1 MDKEKGKSG
10 IVKWIIIALIVI
22 AAIVAGILIFL
33 NGQKLSATTMRL
45 LKIQGIVKLFDKD
58 KEKTITD
65 NLRLS
70 NGNILSTESE
80 SLASIALDETKIVT
94 INDNSRAE
102 FQQDGKKLN
111 INLTAGSLFFNVT
124 QKLAADES
132 FDIRT
137 SNMVV
142 GIRGT
147 SGLVC
152 VDEEGHEVL
161 YVTDGEVEVVGT
173 NNVTGEQK
181 TITVKAGEKITI
193 YLYNDK
199 EKDSIMF
206 ELTPV
211 ADVDLIDAIRD
222 RLIEDEALLDRVCAA
237 TGWDKEVILGISYGS
252 SDSGSDASG
261 GETSTTEQGTSEGGE
276 SDTTGEESSG
286 TEGGTTQEQTTD
298 DTGTEESEGGEA
310 EGASDNSQTKAPS
323 LLETEV
329 KGVDEENGNLILNDD
344 SEFNPDYY
352 YASNE
357 DVASAIGNDP
367 EALLE
372 HYLTFGQDEGRVG
385 TSQDAKAAE
394 QQKQQEAK
402 EKQQQYEDW
411 QETLERAEQEAAE
424 KAAQEEQDA
433 VTPERLAQEQQQQQQ
448 SSSSS
453 SDSGSSNRSG
463 YYQENGQWYY
473 NGEPLSENDI
483 NPDTGLPY
491 GLEEGGTG
499 GP

>member
-10 IVKWIIIALIVI
+10 IVKWIIIALVII
-22 AAIVAGILIFL
+22 AAIVAGILFFL
-33 NGQKLSATTMRL
+33 NSQKLSATTMRL
-45 LKIQGIVKLFDKD
+45 LKIQGIVKLFDKE

-65 NLRLS
+65 NLRLA
-70 NGNILSTESE
+70 NGNVLNTETE
-80 SLASIALDETKIVT
+80 SLASIALDDTKIVT
-94 INDNSRAE
+94 VNDSSRAE
-102 FQQDGKKLN
+102 FLQNGKKLN

-152 VDEEGHEVL
+152 VDEGGNEVL
-161 YVTDGEVEVVGT
+161 YITDGEVEVVGT
-173 NNVTGEQK
+173 NPVTGEQK
-181 TITVKAGEKITI
+181 TITVKAGQKITV
-193 YLYNDK
+193 YLYNDR

-206 ELTPV
+206 ELEPV
-211 ADVDLIDAIRD
+211 ADVDLIKAIRD
-222 RLIEDEALLDRVCAA
+222 RLIEDEALLDRVCNA
-237 TGWDKEVILGISYGS
+237 TGWDKDVILGISSGS
-252 SDSGSDASG
+252 SDSGSESTETEASTAEG
-261 GETSTTEQGTSEGGE
+261 STTEGEE
-276 SDTTGEESSG
+276 SDTTVEEG
-286 TEGGTTQEQTTD
+286 TDGGTTQEQTTD

-357 DVASAIGNDP
+357 DVAREIGNDP

-372 HYLTFGQDEGRVG
+372 HYLTFGQDEGRAG
-385 TSQDAKAAE
+385 TSQDAQAAE
-394 QQKQQEAK
+394 QKKQQEVK
-402 EKQQQYEDW
+402 EKQQQYENW
-411 QETLERAEQEAAE
+411 QETLDRAEQEAAE
-424 KAAQEEQDA
+424 QAAQEEQDA

-448 SSSSS
+448 SSSS
-453 SDSGSSNRSG
+453 DSGSSGPTYTLLPNSDG
-463 YYQENGQWYY
+463 VYTDGNGHYYYKDGDQYIEIPDY
-473 NGEPLSENDI
+473 EP
-483 NPDTGLPY
+483 
-491 GLEEGGTG
+491 
-499 GP
+499 

>member
-10 IVKWIIIALIVI
+10 IVKWIIIALVVI

-33 NGQKLSATTMRL
+33 NGKKLSATTMRL

-152 VDEEGHEVL
+152 VDEDGHEVL

-193 YLYNDK
+193 YL
-199 EKDSIMF
+199 
-206 ELTPV
+206 
-211 ADVDLIDAIRD
+211 
-222 RLIEDEALLDRVCAA
+222 
-237 TGWDKEVILGISYGS
+237 
-252 SDSGSDASG
+252 
-261 GETSTTEQGTSEGGE
+261 
-276 SDTTGEESSG
+276 
-286 TEGGTTQEQTTD
+286 
-298 DTGTEESEGGEA
+298 
-310 EGASDNSQTKAPS
+310 
-323 LLETEV
+323 
-329 KGVDEENGNLILNDD
+329 
-344 SEFNPDYY
+344 
-352 YASNE
+352 
-357 DVASAIGNDP
+357 
-367 EALLE
+367 
-372 HYLTFGQDEGRVG
+372 
-385 TSQDAKAAE
+385 
-394 QQKQQEAK
+394 
-402 EKQQQYEDW
+402 
-411 QETLERAEQEAAE
+411 
-424 KAAQEEQDA
+424 
-433 VTPERLAQEQQQQQQ
+433 
-448 SSSSS
+448 
-453 SDSGSSNRSG
+453 
-463 YYQENGQWYY
+463 
-473 NGEPLSENDI
+473 
-483 NPDTGLPY
+483 
-491 GLEEGGTG
+491 
-499 GP
+499 